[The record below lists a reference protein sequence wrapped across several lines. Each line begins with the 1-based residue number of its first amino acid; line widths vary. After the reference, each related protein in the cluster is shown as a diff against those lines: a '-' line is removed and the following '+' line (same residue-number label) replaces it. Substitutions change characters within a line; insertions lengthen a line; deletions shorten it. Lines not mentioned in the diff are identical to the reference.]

1 MMEIQ
6 RKYGRTYHYPFSPG
20 TTSDDRI
27 NKAYWQDL
35 QLIDSLIHTEKLDG
49 ENNCLNQYGVFARS
63 HATPT
68 VSAWTKHIRQRW
80 QQIKHD
86 LGDIE
91 LFGENLYATH
101 SIEYHGLE
109 QSFYLFA
116 ARCQDRWLCWDE
128 VKFYAALFD
137 FACVPEITLAKPWQT
152 EPEYRLAVME
162 QAMGAGCF
170 APHDVHTGLPCS
182 MEGIVTRNAAE
193 FPVEA
198 FSQHVFK
205 YVRKNH
211 VKTDRHWRV
220 NWQRARMAYEY
231 QQEDHHVEPD

>member
-1 MMEIQ
+1 METQ
-6 RKYGRTYHYPFSPG
+6 KYGRTYHYPFSPG

-27 NKAYWQDL
+27 NKHYWQDI

-49 ENNCLNQYGVFARS
+49 ENNCLNHYGVFARS
-63 HATPT
+63 HMAPT
-68 VSAWTKHIRQRW
+68 VSAWTRQIRQRW
-80 QQIKHD
+80 QLIKND

-101 SIEYHGLE
+101 SIEYRGLE
-109 QSFYLFA
+109 QDFYLFA
-116 ARCQDRWLCWDE
+116 VRCRDMWLSWEE

-137 FACVPEITLAKPWQT
+137 FAYVPEVVQNVPRQT
-152 EPEYRLAVME
+152 EKEYRMAILE
-162 QAMGAGCF
+162 QVAGAGGF
-170 APHDVHTGLPCS
+170 APYDVHTGQPCT

-193 FPVEA
+193 FPVTQFA
-198 FSQHVFK
+198 HHVFK

-211 VKTDRHWRV
+211 VKTDRHWTV

-231 QQEDHHVEPD
+231 QQERDHVAIK